1 MFKFFKKI
9 RKLISAIIT
18 IALLFVCIVIVP
30 MKVETLDSSFMIS
43 MHTDSA
49 PKLVAHRGLSSLY
62 PENTLPAF
70 YGAAKYGFDAFELDV
85 HTTKDGKWVV
95 IHDDD
100 VDHMTD
106 GTGEVNSFTLEEIL
120 NLNIDNGNGIEEQEI
135 KSLRLT
141 IPTLEQTLDVCKEW
155 NIPPVIELKDC
166 DVQYLPSLKEML
178 EEYELS
184 DKVVIISFNKEYI
197 EEYRKLD
204 SDIEILYLANEP
216 TKEDIDWCIENNFGI
231 NFNMWLLYKSF
242 SAIRY
247 AKANDVT
254 IAAWTVDNTIFAD
267 IMVLFG
273 AEYITTNKIL
283 P

>member
-1 MFKFFKKI
+1 MFKLFKKI
-9 RKLISAIIT
+9 RKLISAVIS
-18 IALLFVCIVIVP
+18 IALLFTIVVILP
-30 MKVETLDSSFMIS
+30 LYVETVSSNFVIS

-85 HTTKDGKWVV
+85 HTTKDGEWIV

-106 GTGEVNSFTLEEIL
+106 CEGEVEDYTLEEL
-120 NLNIDNGNGIEEQEI
+120 RAMKLVSGNHIEDYPD
-135 KSLRLT
+135 T
-141 IPTLEQTLDVCKEW
+141 VMPTLRETLDVCKEW

-166 DVQYLPSLKEML
+166 DVQYLSSLKEML
-178 EEYELS
+178 DEYELS
-184 DKVVIISFNKEYI
+184 DKAVIISFNEEYI

-216 TKEDIDWCIENNFGI
+216 TKEDIDWCVEHNFGI
-231 NFNMWLLYKSF
+231 NFNCWLLYKSF
-242 SAIRY
+242 SAITY
-247 AKANDVT
+247 AKEKGIT
-254 IAAWTVDNTIFAD
+254 IAAWTVDVPIIAD
-267 IMVLFG
+267 VMVLFG

>member
-1 MFKFFKKI
+1 MFKLFKKI
-9 RKLISAIIT
+9 RKLISAVIS
-18 IALLFVCIVIVP
+18 IALLFTIVVILP
-30 MKVETLDSSFMIS
+30 LYVETVSSNFVIS

-85 HTTKDGKWVV
+85 HTTKDGEWIV

-100 VDHMTD
+100 VDYMTD
-106 GTGEVNSFTLEEIL
+106 CEGEVEDYTLEEL
-120 NLNIDNGNGIEEQEI
+120 RAMKLVSGNHIEDYPD
-135 KSLRLT
+135 T
-141 IPTLEQTLDVCKEW
+141 VMPTLRETLDVCKEW

-166 DVQYLPSLKEML
+166 DVQYLSSLKEML
-178 EEYELS
+178 DEYELS
-184 DKVVIISFNKEYI
+184 DKAVIISFNEEYI

-216 TKEDIDWCIENNFGI
+216 TKEDIDWCVEHNFGI
-231 NFNMWLLYKSF
+231 NFNCWLLYKSF
-242 SAIRY
+242 SAITY
-247 AKANDVT
+247 AKEKGIT
-254 IAAWTVDNTIFAD
+254 IAAWTVDVPIIAD
-267 IMVLFG
+267 VMVLFG